1 MQFLD
6 RVKEDKLIVE
16 IELNMI
22 KKFTLILIFVIAVA
36 LDATAQTN
44 MSREDLQK
52 QEQSIRRE
60 LDELNQLLEQTK
72 RNKKSSLGQLAMI
85 RTKIAKR
92 EALVNGIRNQ
102 VKILDAAIYTNQ
114 LDVQKLNKDL
124 DTLKSRYA
132 KSIIFSYKGRSGYE
146 YLNFLFSAKSFNDAV
161 KRITYLKSYRQNREA
176 QARAIGMSQVDLN
189 TKIGQLSDN
198 KKDRLK
204 TLTVQNEQLQVLEQ
218 DKKEQD
224 KVVKQ
229 LKSKEQEITEQVRLK
244 ESQRRKMQQA
254 LTALIKREIQEA
266 EKREKERL
274 AKQKA
279 SNEAAA
285 KAKANND
292 NNNGAAKANIK
303 IGKVEGGL
311 TSTTDNRPYS
321 ALETTEEG
329 RETSISFENNK
340 GNLPWP
346 IDRGNVYVHFGV
358 ENIPGTK
365 LNRKSDGIEIALPKG
380 SSVKSVANGTVIYV
394 GDVNGDLSI
403 FVKHGKYFTTYSHL
417 SSSNVRVM
425 QEVKAGT
432 VLGHSG
438 INLDGEGALL
448 FSINNEKVVFFDPEN
463 WLKNRR

>member
-1 MQFLD
+1 
-6 RVKEDKLIVE
+6 
-16 IELNMI
+16 MI
-22 KKFTLILIFVIAVA
+22 KRIIALLLFCFVLNSP
-36 LDATAQTN
+36 LDAQTN
-44 MSREDLQK
+44 ASREDLQK
-52 QEQSIRRE
+52 QEQSLRKE
-60 LDELNQLLEQTK
+60 LDELNRLLEQTK
-72 RNKKSSLGQLAMI
+72 KNKKSSLGQLAVI
-85 RTKIAKR
+85 RSKIAKR
-92 EALVNGIRNQ
+92 EALVNGIRKQ
-102 VKILDAAIYTNQ
+102 VKILDAAIYNNQ
-114 LDVQKLNKDL
+114 LDVQRLNKDL

-176 QARAIGMSQVDLN
+176 QANAINMSQNDLN
-189 TKIGQLSDN
+189 QKINVLSNN

-204 TLTVQNEQLQVLEQ
+204 TLSVQNEQLQVLEQ

-229 LKSKEQEITEQVRLK
+229 LKSKEAEITAQVKQK

-266 EKREKERL
+266 ERREKDRL
-274 AKQKA
+274 
-279 SNEAAA
+279 A
-285 KAKANND
+285 KAKAASADAASKAKASD
-292 NNNGAAKANIK
+292 NNSTAKANIK
-303 IGKVEGGL
+303 IVKVEGGL
-311 TSTTDNRPYS
+311 SSTTDNRPYS

-329 RETSISFENNK
+329 RETSISFENNR

-346 IDRGNVYVHFGV
+346 VDRGNVYVHFGV

-380 SSVKSVANGTVIYV
+380 SAVKSVANGTVIYV

-417 SSSNVRVM
+417 STASVKVM
-425 QEVKAGT
+425 QEVRAGT
-432 VLGHSG
+432 VLGRSG
-438 INLDGEGALL
+438 VNLDGEGALL
-448 FSINNEKVVFFDPEN
+448 FSINNEKVVFFDPES

>member
-1 MQFLD
+1 
-6 RVKEDKLIVE
+6 
-16 IELNMI
+16 MI
-22 KKFTLILIFVIAVA
+22 KRIIALLLFCIV
-36 LDATAQTN
+36 LNSPIDAQTN
-44 MSREDLQK
+44 ASREDLQK
-52 QEQSIRRE
+52 QEQSLRKE
-60 LDELNQLLEQTK
+60 LDELNRLLEQTK
-72 RNKKSSLGQLAMI
+72 KNKKSSLGQLAVI
-85 RTKIAKR
+85 RSKIAKR

-102 VKILDAAIYTNQ
+102 VKILDAAIYNNQ
-114 LDVQKLNKDL
+114 LDVQRLNKDL

-176 QARAIGMSQVDLN
+176 QANAINMSQNDLN
-189 TKIGQLSDN
+189 QKINILSNN

-204 TLTVQNEQLQVLEQ
+204 TLSVQNEQLQVLEQ

-229 LKSKEQEITEQVRLK
+229 LKSKEAEITAQVKQK

-266 EKREKERL
+266 ERREKDRL
-274 AKQKA
+274 
-279 SNEAAA
+279 A
-285 KAKANND
+285 KAKAANAEATNKAKASD
-292 NNNGAAKANIK
+292 NNSTAKANIK

-311 TSTTDNRPYS
+311 SSTTDNRPYS

-329 RETSISFENNK
+329 RETSISFENNR

-346 IDRGNVYVHFGV
+346 VDRGNVYVHFGV

-380 SSVKSVANGTVIYV
+380 SPVKSVANGTVIYV

-417 SSSNVRVM
+417 STASVKVM
-425 QEVKAGT
+425 QEVRAGT
-432 VLGHSG
+432 VLGRSG
-438 INLDGEGALL
+438 VNLDGEGALL
-448 FSINNEKVVFFDPEN
+448 FSINNEKVVFFDPES

>member
-1 MQFLD
+1 MSLFRIKIWIGL
-6 RVKEDKLIVE
+6 LIVC
-16 IELNMI
+16 ITFSNNLN
-22 KKFTLILIFVIAVA
+22 
-36 LDATAQTN
+36 AQSN
-44 MSREDLQK
+44 ASREDLQK
-52 QEQSIRRE
+52 QEQSLRRE

-72 RNKKSSLGQLAMI
+72 RNKKSSLGQLAVI
-85 RTKIAKR
+85 RSKIAKR

-102 VKILDAAIYTNQ
+102 VKILDAAIYNNQ

-124 DTLKSRYA
+124 DTLKSKYA

-161 KRITYLKSYRQNREA
+161 KRITYLRSYRQNREA
-176 QARAIGMSQVDLN
+176 QANAINMSQNDLN
-189 TKIGQLSDN
+189 IKIGQLSDN

-204 TLTVQNEQLQVLEQ
+204 TLSVQNEQLQVLEQ

-229 LKSKEQEITEQVRLK
+229 LKSKEDEITAQVKQK
-244 ESQRRKMQQA
+244 EAQRRKMQQA

-266 EKREKERL
+266 ERKEKERL
-274 AKQKA
+274 AKAKA
-279 SNEAAA
+279 SENHATV
-285 KAKANND
+285 KANV
-292 NNNGAAKANIK
+292 K
-303 IGKVEGGL
+303 IGKVDGGL
-311 TSTTDNRPYS
+311 ASTTDNRPYS

-329 RETSISFENNK
+329 RETSISFENNR

-346 IDRGNVYVHFGV
+346 VDRGNVYVHFGV

-380 SSVKSVANGTVIYV
+380 SAVKSVADGTVIYV
-394 GDVNGDLSI
+394 GDINGDLSI

-417 SSSNVRVM
+417 STANVRVM
-425 QEVKAGT
+425 QEVRAGT
-432 VLGHSG
+432 VLGRSG
-438 INLDGEGALL
+438 VNLDGEGALL
-448 FSINNEKVVFFDPEN
+448 FSINNEKVVFFDPES

>member
-1 MQFLD
+1 
-6 RVKEDKLIVE
+6 
-16 IELNMI
+16 MI
-22 KKFTLILIFVIAVA
+22 KRIIALLLFCFVLNSP
-36 LDATAQTN
+36 LDAQTN
-44 MSREDLQK
+44 ASREDLQK
-52 QEQSIRRE
+52 QEQSLRKE
-60 LDELNQLLEQTK
+60 LDELNRLLEQTK
-72 RNKKSSLGQLAMI
+72 KNKKSSLGQLAVI
-85 RTKIAKR
+85 RSKIAKR
-92 EALVNGIRNQ
+92 EALVNGIRKQ
-102 VKILDAAIYTNQ
+102 VKILDAAIYNNQ
-114 LDVQKLNKDL
+114 LDVQRLNKDL

-176 QARAIGMSQVDLN
+176 QANAINMSQNDLN
-189 TKIGQLSDN
+189 QKINVLSNN

-204 TLTVQNEQLQVLEQ
+204 TLSVQNEQLQVLEQ

-229 LKSKEQEITEQVRLK
+229 LKSKEAEITAQVKQK

-266 EKREKERL
+266 ERREKDRL
-274 AKQKA
+274 
-279 SNEAAA
+279 A
-285 KAKANND
+285 KAKAANADAASKAKASD
-292 NNNGAAKANIK
+292 NNSTAKANIK

-311 TSTTDNRPYS
+311 SSTTDNRPYS

-329 RETSISFENNK
+329 RETSISFENNR

-346 IDRGNVYVHFGV
+346 VDRGNVYVHFGV

-380 SSVKSVANGTVIYV
+380 SAVKSVANGTVIYV

-417 SSSNVRVM
+417 STASVKVM
-425 QEVKAGT
+425 QEVRAGT
-432 VLGHSG
+432 VLGRSG
-438 INLDGEGALL
+438 VNLDGEGALL
-448 FSINNEKVVFFDPEN
+448 FSINNEKVVFFDPES

>member
-1 MQFLD
+1 
-6 RVKEDKLIVE
+6 
-16 IELNMI
+16 MI
-22 KKFTLILIFVIAVA
+22 KRIIALLLVCFILIGTI
-36 LDATAQTN
+36 DAQTN
-44 MSREDLQK
+44 PSREDLQK
-52 QEQSIRRE
+52 QEQSLRKE
-60 LDELNQLLEQTK
+60 LDELNRLLEQTK
-72 RNKKSSLGQLAMI
+72 KNKKSSLGQLAVI
-85 RTKIAKR
+85 RSKIAKR

-102 VKILDAAIYTNQ
+102 VKILDAAIYNNQ
-114 LDVQKLNKDL
+114 LDVQRLNKDL

-176 QARAIGMSQVDLN
+176 QANAINMSQNDLN
-189 TKIGQLSDN
+189 QKINVLSDN

-204 TLTVQNEQLQVLEQ
+204 TLSVQNEQLQVLEQ

-229 LKSKEQEITEQVRLK
+229 LKSKEAEITAQVKQK

-266 EKREKERL
+266 ERKEKERL
-274 AKQKA
+274 AKIKA
-279 SNEAAA
+279 ANAEAAN
-285 KAKANND
+285 KAKAPENN
-292 NNNGAAKANIK
+292 ATAKANIK
-303 IGKVEGGL
+303 IGKVDGGL
-311 TSTTDNRPYS
+311 ASTTDNRPYS

-346 IDRGNVYVHFGV
+346 VDRGNVYVHFGV

-380 SSVKSVANGTVIYV
+380 SAVKSVANGTVIYV

-417 SSSNVRVM
+417 STANVRVM
-425 QEVKAGT
+425 QEVRAGT
-432 VLGHSG
+432 VLGRSG
-438 INLDGEGALL
+438 VNLDGEGALL
-448 FSINNEKVVFFDPEN
+448 FSINNEKVVFFDPES

>member
-1 MQFLD
+1 
-6 RVKEDKLIVE
+6 
-16 IELNMI
+16 MI
-22 KKFTLILIFVIAVA
+22 KKIIGLLIVCFVWTNSIQ
-36 LDATAQTN
+36 AQTN
-44 MSREDLQK
+44 PSREDLQK
-52 QEQSIRRE
+52 QEQSLRRE

-72 RNKKSSLGQLAMI
+72 RNKKSSLGQLAVI
-85 RTKIAKR
+85 RSKIAKR

-102 VKILDAAIYTNQ
+102 VKILDAAIYNNQ

-124 DTLKSRYA
+124 DTLKSKYA

-161 KRITYLKSYRQNREA
+161 KRITYLRSYRQNREA
-176 QARAIGMSQVDLN
+176 QANAINMSQNDLN
-189 TKIGQLSDN
+189 QKIDQLSDN

-204 TLTVQNEQLQVLEQ
+204 TLSVQNEQLQVLEQ

-229 LKSKEQEITEQVRLK
+229 LKSKEEEITAQVKQK

-266 EKREKERL
+266 ERKEKERL
-274 AKQKA
+274 AKIKA
-279 SNEAAA
+279 ANAEAAN
-285 KAKANND
+285 KAKASD
-292 NNNGAAKANIK
+292 NNNTAKANVK
-303 IGKVEGGL
+303 IGKVDGGL
-311 TSTTDNRPYS
+311 ASTTDNRPYS

-329 RETSISFENNK
+329 RETSISFENNR

-346 IDRGNVYVHFGV
+346 VDRGNVYVHFGV

-380 SSVKSVANGTVIYV
+380 SAVKSVADGTVIYV

-417 SSSNVRVM
+417 STANVRVM
-425 QEVKAGT
+425 QEVRAGT
-432 VLGHSG
+432 VLGRSG
-438 INLDGEGALL
+438 VNLDGEGALL
-448 FSINNEKVVFFDPEN
+448 FSINNEKVVFFDPES

>member
-1 MQFLD
+1 
-6 RVKEDKLIVE
+6 
-16 IELNMI
+16 MI
-22 KKFTLILIFVIAVA
+22 KRIIALLLVCFVLNTTLE
-36 LDATAQTN
+36 AQN
-44 MSREDLQK
+44 NASREDLQK
-52 QEQSIRRE
+52 QEQSLRKE
-60 LDELNQLLEQTK
+60 LDELNRLLEQTK
-72 RNKKSSLGQLAMI
+72 KNKKSSLGQLAVI
-85 RTKIAKR
+85 RSKIAKR

-102 VKILDAAIYTNQ
+102 VKILDAAIYNNQ
-114 LDVQKLNKDL
+114 LDVQRLNKDL

-176 QARAIGMSQVDLN
+176 QANAINMSQNDLN
-189 TKIGQLSDN
+189 QKINVLSNN

-204 TLTVQNEQLQVLEQ
+204 TLSVQNEQLQVLEQ

-229 LKSKEQEITEQVRLK
+229 LKSKEAEITAQVKQK

-254 LTALIKREIQEA
+254 LTALIRREIQEA
-266 EKREKERL
+266 ERKEKERL
-274 AKQKA
+274 AKIKA
-279 SNEAAA
+279 ANAEAANKF
-285 KAKANND
+285 KAPENTST
-292 NNNGAAKANIK
+292 AKANIK
-303 IGKVEGGL
+303 IGKVDGGL
-311 TSTTDNRPYS
+311 ASTTDNRPYS

-346 IDRGNVYVHFGV
+346 VDRGNVYVHFGV

-380 SSVKSVANGTVIYV
+380 SAVKSVANGTVIYV

-417 SSSNVRVM
+417 STANVRVM
-425 QEVKAGT
+425 QEVRAGT
-432 VLGHSG
+432 VLGRSG
-438 INLDGEGALL
+438 VNLDGEGALL
-448 FSINNEKVVFFDPEN
+448 FSINNEKVVFFDPES

>member
-1 MQFLD
+1 
-6 RVKEDKLIVE
+6 
-16 IELNMI
+16 MI
-22 KKFTLILIFVIAVA
+22 KRIIALLLVCFVLNTTLE
-36 LDATAQTN
+36 AQN
-44 MSREDLQK
+44 NASREDLQK
-52 QEQSIRRE
+52 QEQSLRKE
-60 LDELNQLLEQTK
+60 LDELNRLLEQTK
-72 RNKKSSLGQLAMI
+72 KNKKSSLGQLAVI
-85 RTKIAKR
+85 RSKIAKR

-102 VKILDAAIYTNQ
+102 VKILDAAIYNNQ
-114 LDVQKLNKDL
+114 LDVQRLNKDL

-176 QARAIGMSQVDLN
+176 QANAINMSQNDLN
-189 TKIGQLSDN
+189 QKINVLSNN

-204 TLTVQNEQLQVLEQ
+204 TLSVQNEQLQVLEQ

-229 LKSKEQEITEQVRLK
+229 LKSKEAEITAQVKQK

-254 LTALIKREIQEA
+254 LTALIRREIQEA
-266 EKREKERL
+266 ERKEKERL
-274 AKQKA
+274 AKIKA
-279 SNEAAA
+279 ANAEAANKF
-285 KAKANND
+285 KAPENTST
-292 NNNGAAKANIK
+292 AKANIK
-303 IGKVEGGL
+303 IGKVDGGL
-311 TSTTDNRPYS
+311 ASTTDNRPYS

-346 IDRGNVYVHFGV
+346 VDRGNVYVHFGV

-417 SSSNVRVM
+417 STANVRVM
-425 QEVKAGT
+425 QEVRAGT
-432 VLGHSG
+432 VLGRSG
-438 INLDGEGALL
+438 VNLDGEGALL
-448 FSINNEKVVFFDPEN
+448 FSINNEKVVFFDPES

>member
-1 MQFLD
+1 MPFQDPGNVDKITLKYLD
-6 RVKEDKLIVE
+6 
-16 IELNMI
+16 MI
-22 KKFTLILIFVIAVA
+22 KKFTLLFFVVFAFHLA
-36 LDATAQTN
+36 NAQAN
-44 MSREDLQK
+44 LSREDLQK
-52 QEQSIRRE
+52 QEQSIRKE

-72 RNKKSSLGQLAMI
+72 KNKKSSLSQLAVI
-85 RTKIAKR
+85 RSKIAKR

-102 VKILDAAIYTNQ
+102 VKILDAAIYNNQ
-114 LDVQKLNKDL
+114 MDVQKLNKDL
-124 DTLKSRYA
+124 DTLKSKYA

-176 QARAIGMSQVDLN
+176 QARAINMSQTDLN
-189 TKIGQLSDN
+189 NKIGQLSVN

-204 TLTVQNEQLQVLEQ
+204 TLSVQNEQLQVLEQ

-229 LKSKEQEITEQVRLK
+229 LKTKEVEITAQVRQK
-244 ESQRRKMQQA
+244 EAQRRKMQQA

-266 EKREKERL
+266 ERKEKERQ
-274 AKQKA
+274 AKIKA
-279 SNEAAA
+279 ANAEAAN
-285 KAKANND
+285 KAKAND
-292 NNNGAAKANIK
+292 NNANANTAKANVK

-329 RETSISFENNK
+329 RETSISFENNR

-346 IDRGNVYVHFGV
+346 VDRGNVYAHFGV

-365 LNRKSDGIEIALPKG
+365 LTRKNDGIEIALPKG
-380 SSVKSVANGTVIYV
+380 SPVKSVANGTVIYV

-432 VLGHSG
+432 VLGRSG

-448 FSINNEKVVFFDPEN
+448 FSINNEKVVFFDPES

>member
-1 MQFLD
+1 
-6 RVKEDKLIVE
+6 
-16 IELNMI
+16 MI
-22 KKFTLILIFVIAVA
+22 KRIIALLLFCIVLNSP
-36 LDATAQTN
+36 LDAQTN
-44 MSREDLQK
+44 ASREDLQK
-52 QEQSIRRE
+52 QEQSLRKE
-60 LDELNQLLEQTK
+60 LDELNRLLEQTK
-72 RNKKSSLGQLAMI
+72 KNKKSSLGQLAVI
-85 RTKIAKR
+85 RSKIAKR
-92 EALVNGIRNQ
+92 EALVNGIRKQ
-102 VKILDAAIYTNQ
+102 VKILDAAIYNNQ
-114 LDVQKLNKDL
+114 LDVQRLNKDL

-176 QARAIGMSQVDLN
+176 QANAINMSQNDLN
-189 TKIGQLSDN
+189 QKINILSNN

-204 TLTVQNEQLQVLEQ
+204 TSSVQNEQLQVLEQ

-229 LKSKEQEITEQVRLK
+229 LKSKEAEITAQVKQK

-266 EKREKERL
+266 ERREKDRL
-274 AKQKA
+274 
-279 SNEAAA
+279 A
-285 KAKANND
+285 KAKAANAEATNKAKASD
-292 NNNGAAKANIK
+292 NNSTAKANIK

-311 TSTTDNRPYS
+311 SSTTDNRPYS

-329 RETSISFENNK
+329 RETSISFENNR

-346 IDRGNVYVHFGV
+346 VDRGNVYVHFGV

-380 SSVKSVANGTVIYV
+380 SPVKSVANGTVIYV

-417 SSSNVRVM
+417 STASVKVM
-425 QEVKAGT
+425 QEVRAGT
-432 VLGHSG
+432 VLGRSG
-438 INLDGEGALL
+438 VNLDGEGALL
-448 FSINNEKVVFFDPEN
+448 FSINNEKVVFFDPES

>member
-1 MQFLD
+1 
-6 RVKEDKLIVE
+6 
-16 IELNMI
+16 MI
-22 KKFTLILIFVIAVA
+22 KRIIALLLFCFVLNSP
-36 LDATAQTN
+36 LDAQTN
-44 MSREDLQK
+44 ASREDLQK
-52 QEQSIRRE
+52 QEQSLRKE
-60 LDELNQLLEQTK
+60 LDELNRLLEQTK
-72 RNKKSSLGQLAMI
+72 KNKKSSLGQLAVI
-85 RTKIAKR
+85 RSKIAKR
-92 EALVNGIRNQ
+92 EALVNGIRKQ
-102 VKILDAAIYTNQ
+102 VKILDAAIYNNQ
-114 LDVQKLNKDL
+114 LDVQRLNKDL

-176 QARAIGMSQVDLN
+176 QANAINMSQNDLN
-189 TKIGQLSDN
+189 QKINVLSNN

-204 TLTVQNEQLQVLEQ
+204 TLSVQNEQLQVLEQ

-229 LKSKEQEITEQVRLK
+229 LKSKEAEITAQVKQK

-266 EKREKERL
+266 ERREKDRL
-274 AKQKA
+274 
-279 SNEAAA
+279 A
-285 KAKANND
+285 KAKAANAEASNKTKASD
-292 NNNGAAKANIK
+292 NNSTAKANIK

-311 TSTTDNRPYS
+311 SSTTDNRPYS

-329 RETSISFENNK
+329 RETSISFENNR

-346 IDRGNVYVHFGV
+346 VDRGNVYVHFGV

-380 SSVKSVANGTVIYV
+380 SAVKSVANGTVIYV

-417 SSSNVRVM
+417 STASVKVM
-425 QEVKAGT
+425 QEVRAGT
-432 VLGHSG
+432 VLGRSG
-438 INLDGEGALL
+438 VNLDGEGALL
-448 FSINNEKVVFFDPEN
+448 FSINNEKVVFFDPES

>member
-1 MQFLD
+1 MF
-6 RVKEDKLIVE
+6 
-16 IELNMI
+16 
-22 KKFTLILIFVIAVA
+22 KKKILLLLLLVA
-36 LDATAQTN
+36 LCTGVNAQAN
-44 MSREDLQK
+44 ASREDLQK
-52 QEQSIRRE
+52 QEQSIRKE
-60 LDELNQLLEQTK
+60 LEELNQLLEQTK

-85 RTKIAKR
+85 RSKIAKR

-102 VKILDAAIYTNQ
+102 VKILDAAIYNNQ
-114 LDVQKLNKDL
+114 MDVQKLNKDL
-124 DTLKSRYA
+124 DTLKSKYA
-132 KSIIFSYKGRSGYE
+132 KSIVFSYKGRSGYE
-146 YLNFLFSAKSFNDAV
+146 YLNFLFSANSFNDAV
-161 KRITYLKSYRQNREA
+161 KRITYLKSYRQNRES
-176 QARAIGMSQVDLN
+176 QARAIDMSQKDLN
-189 TKIGQLSDN
+189 NKIDVLSVN

-204 TLTVQNEQLQVLEQ
+204 TLTVQNEQLQVLVQ
-218 DKKEQD
+218 DRKEQD
-224 KVVKQ
+224 KLVKQ
-229 LKSKEQEITEQVRLK
+229 LKSKEEEITAQVRQK

-274 AKQKA
+274 AKIKA
-279 SNEAAA
+279 SNEAT
-285 KAKANND
+285 KTKANSD
-292 NNNGAAKANIK
+292 NTPSATTKANIK

-346 IDRGNVYVHFGV
+346 VDRGNVYVHFGV

-365 LNRKSDGIEIALPKG
+365 LTRKSDGIEIALPKG
-380 SSVKSVANGTVIYV
+380 SPVKSVADGTVIYV
-394 GDVNGDLSI
+394 GDVNGDLSV

-417 SSSNVRVM
+417 SSTSVRAL
-425 QEVKAGT
+425 QEVRAGT
-432 VLGHSG
+432 VLGRSG

-448 FSINNEKVVFFDPEN
+448 FSINNEKVVYFDPEN